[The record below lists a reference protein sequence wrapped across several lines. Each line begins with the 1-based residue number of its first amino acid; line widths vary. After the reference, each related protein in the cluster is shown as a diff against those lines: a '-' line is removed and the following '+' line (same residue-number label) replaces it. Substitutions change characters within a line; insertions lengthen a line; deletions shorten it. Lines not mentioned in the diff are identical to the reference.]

1 MTNKSI
7 KVAGYIVDMQNLVVF
22 LHLIMKLFRKEPK
35 ESPGHAH
42 LKNTPKNYSNQRDIY
57 CENLKTMKEKNQRR
71 Y

>member
-42 LKNTPKNYSNQRDIY
+42 LKNTPKN
-57 CENLKTMKEKNQRR
+57 
-71 Y
+71 